1 MSLFTAQLHPG
12 RALGYLVLGA
22 SLHDIL
28 TRVKAEPQQF
38 PKINVTYSRTDPVRD
53 RVLVDLPANGLR
65 LQFDGPEQRLR
76 LVEVL
81 DFSKNHIYLKPAN
94 DKERDL
100 VRPAS
105 IVSGLGTSPQP
116 AENACSGPT
125 FRHIYQRFLGP
136 TYDGEYIPDKT
147 DPRKGLYVLSYPGVA
162 FTFSMPRYEYSS
174 DKDVVSLLSSSSN
187 PRVPKSMAVFSGAS
201 WAQARPS
208 LYTEVLPSIKSF
220 IPLAAKGKDACPD
233 EVSLVK
239 IHGGGKLQLFR
250 RWTNNATWIT
260 LGETSPQQLVAEL
273 GPPDAIYR
281 KNEQKM
287 YIHKLRAASNT
298 VARPQGNDLKRQ
310 DDLTD
315 TDQSSINTAS
325 DGYDTNDEAVEDDA
339 VASVSGE
346 CFYNYFYLG
355 FDILVSTPTT
365 PSPVPPSQAG
375 GNTYLLK
382 SNGQSLVN
390 AETRFTNIEKAL
402 REALKSTYPSE
413 AEAKQK
419 QRGMVLNRGWG
430 DSPGSSCELLGGWEE
445 SGAREPGV
453 GGKKFDGSEESTTTL
468 YGFPG
473 LVFEVLKNGF
483 YQASR
488 GVSKVGDLLW
498 RKDIDSS
505 GVQTPVPTYMDGVR
519 AADARLNAV
528 LSLPKPPRPY
538 SGDTKALR
546 HWSITGTD
554 MPLRAPLSKREAAR
568 LRALILSSG
577 IRAKEIERRARDRK
591 LLTSPKAG
599 PAIKPLLPQRSAAEN
614 LEPFS
619 WAAVVE
625 LCPDPAAQRELTTR
639 PVAKA
644 DMYRVA
650 GHVLGQSIQAA
661 GQQWQ
666 GAADVFATQTAPELH
681 ARVEALRTTLAGTLS
696 ERTRRAADEA
706 DEVIRDLAVGQ
717 RLQVKRVEDVME
729 NMLRRK
735 RRRFRWARRA
745 TWLVIEWFV
754 VGCMWWLWFL
764 YLLWRSVAG
773 IGRGVVGG
781 MRWLLWL

>member
-1 MSLFTAQLHPG
+1 M
-12 RALGYLVLGA
+12 LGA

-375 GNTYLLK
+375 GNSIFKQMSLANATPDRLVATKLILHSNVPGSYPFNRHRRCRWEIAYLLK

-483 YQASR
+483 
-488 GVSKVGDLLW
+488 VS
-498 RKDIDSS
+498 
-505 GVQTPVPTYMDGVR
+505 
-519 AADARLNAV
+519 AV
-528 LSLPKPPRPY
+528 
-538 SGDTKALR
+538 T
-546 HWSITGTD
+546 
-554 MPLRAPLSKREAAR
+554 
-568 LRALILSSG
+568 
-577 IRAKEIERRARDRK
+577 
-591 LLTSPKAG
+591 
-599 PAIKPLLPQRSAAEN
+599 
-614 LEPFS
+614 
-619 WAAVVE
+619 
-625 LCPDPAAQRELTTR
+625 
-639 PVAKA
+639 
-644 DMYRVA
+644 
-650 GHVLGQSIQAA
+650 
-661 GQQWQ
+661 
-666 GAADVFATQTAPELH
+666 VF
-681 ARVEALRTTLAGTLS
+681 
-696 ERTRRAADEA
+696 
-706 DEVIRDLAVGQ
+706 
-717 RLQVKRVEDVME
+717 
-729 NMLRRK
+729 
-735 RRRFRWARRA
+735 
-745 TWLVIEWFV
+745 
-754 VGCMWWLWFL
+754 
-764 YLLWRSVAG
+764 
-773 IGRGVVGG
+773 
-781 MRWLLWL
+781 